1 MRVLVKNTKKQFG
14 VLFISLVV
22 GILFSSTL
30 ISSQPVDPAFTP
42 IVDGNVLAS
51 KGFLYEAYEKYTEAI
66 SKKPKSQMAYLSR
79 AQVLFQMWE
88 YKRAIE
94 DFNIVLEINPNHTG
108 ALLDKGQCYAYLG
121 EFDKAIENWNKVI
134 ELDPRVMPAYWYRGC
149 VNHIL
154 GNSKYKQDYELILP
168 YIRHDA
174 YFYDKIASFLGL
186 NMNPKY
192 FNVDAAIEYSIMAN
206 DQTGW
211 MDTELLYTTAE
222 CYFQKSRNRKTNKI
236 NSFYLDKAIS
246 IMNRIFDLQE
256 WLRVEQNGYY
266 TYRYWKML
274 EVRKQSTG
282 K

>member
-1 MRVLVKNTKKQFG
+1 MRVIVKNSK
-14 VLFISLVV
+14 LF
-22 GILFSSTL
+22 GILFVSLIIGVIFSTS
-30 ISSQPVDPAFTP
+30 IVSSQTVDPAFTP

-51 KGFLYEAYEKYTEAI
+51 KGFLQEAYEKYSEAI
-66 SKKPKSQMAYLSR
+66 SYKPKSQMGYLSR

-88 YKRAIE
+88 YQRAIE
-94 DFNIVLEINPNHTG
+94 DFNVVLEINPNHTG

-121 EFDKAIENWNKVI
+121 EFDMAIESWNKVI
-134 ELDPRVMPAYWYRGC
+134 DIDPRVMPAYWYRGC

-154 GNSKYKQDYELILP
+154 GNRKYKEDYELILP
-168 YIRHDA
+168 YIRYDA
-174 YFYDKIASFLGL
+174 YFYDKIASFIGF
-186 NMNPKY
+186 NMNPEY
-192 FNVDAAIEYSIMAN
+192 FNVDVAIEYSIMAN

-222 CYFQKSRNRKTNKI
+222 CYFQKSYRSTNEI

-246 IMNRIFDLQE
+246 LMDRIFDLQE

-274 EVRKQSTG
+274 DIRRQATG